1 MPTISYVSEICCPR
15 RRGEGIR
22 GIDSALEQLMEA
34 TDAMN
39 DLATTEIGPES
50 PIRRSCHESDSPIT
64 QLGAWNDEK
73 IECVKIMPFSATC

>member
-1 MPTISYVSEICCPR
+1 
-15 RRGEGIR
+15 
-22 GIDSALEQLMEA
+22 MEA

-50 PIRRSCHESDSPIT
+50 SIRRSCHEFGSPIT

-73 IECVKIMPFSATC
+73 IECVKIMPFSAAC